1 MTTERRRDRRR
12 PRGGWTEGRRSIV
25 ATTAVITAVVGL
37 VAGVAIASS
46 GYQAEQVE
54 LGDGSVW
61 VANDRLQSVGRA
73 NTVVH
78 ELNAVVETGASRVEL
93 TQRGSTVL
101 ALDRANAS
109 VGILDP
115 VTSTIVDTVA
125 VPPRDPIVAVAGTR
139 VVVAADGDVWT
150 VPAEEFADFDADTE
164 PALEFGAGTLISVDD
179 DGVLFAYTPSTGDV
193 ARVDAAAAV
202 TVAQRWTLPPADEQ
216 ASPQLTSVG
225 GRWAVFDPELGVLH
239 TEAREADLS
248 AALDDPGSA
257 VLQAPAVAGDAIAV
271 ASRDG
276 LVLVPLDGSEPE
288 RPVEGR
294 SGAPAIP
301 VMHDGCLHA
310 AWADGT
316 AWRSCGGAGDLVE
329 LEGASS
335 STALTFRA
343 NGGALVL
350 NDPRSGRSWAASGDH
365 GLIDNWDELLA
376 DTRDDDTVERNDPA
390 TPPTLEKAQAPP
402 IAVDD
407 ALGARP
413 GRATI
418 LPVLLNDYDPNGDV
432 LVVERVDGTLP
443 EGVGLDLVSDRQQL
457 QLTLDAGV
465 TGTVSFGY
473 TVSDGRGGTAAA
485 RVVVE
490 VRQPDENGPPTQ
502 MRANGAA
509 VAVGGRVSVPV
520 LGEWIDPDGD
530 PFFLRTASAGESE
543 TVSSTADGVVV
554 LDDRSG
560 AAGVRTIGLVVSD
573 GRSEGAGV
581 LEVDVRAPGDVPLI
595 AEPFVALATA
605 GEEIRLEP
613 LRHVRGGDGDVR
625 LTAVPAKPDAQLAAD
640 FDGGAFRFQSQAVR
654 THYLEYT
661 VTDGAQTATGQVRVE
676 VQAPPERET
685 TPITVPHTAFVRAQH
700 PVELDVLATD
710 IDPRGG
716 VLLITGVT
724 RDAAEL
730 GVRVEVV
737 EHRILRV
744 TLTRP
749 LEFGS
754 AELRYRASNGLADAE
769 GVVTLVEVPPP
780 PTAQPPVAAADR
792 ASARTGDV
800 VDIPVLENDEQ
811 PDGEPLS
818 LAPALVTGPER
829 GLMFADGDRIRFFAP
844 EEPGEY
850 RAVYRVES
858 PDGQFATASV
868 EVAVRA
874 ADPETNGLPVPTAVT
889 ARAIAGETI
898 RIPVPLGGTDPDGDS
913 VQLLGEESAPELGVV
928 TERGTDWIE
937 YRAGEYSAGTDTF
950 RYAVVDAL
958 GAKATGTVRVGIAE
972 RLDGARVPVATPD
985 EVVVRPGRTIAVRVL
1000 ANDSDPDGGALSIL
1014 EVEPTAGGADAEAD
1028 GDLIRVRVPDA
1039 EGVYG
1044 FLYTIQNEQLAT
1056 AGSYLTVEAR
1066 ADAPLA
1072 RPEAADAV
1080 LDLSDI
1086 AGRDEVDVDVL
1097 DHAFIA
1103 DARVASADVG
1113 LVPGFENAAR
1123 VRADGRIRVE
1133 VGDQRRI
1140 IPFTVAHPDDPE
1152 LTATAFIWVPGR
1164 ADAAPQLRADA
1175 PDVRVDS
1182 GAEVV
1187 LQLDDFVIAASGR
1200 PVRITDAGSV
1210 RASHSD
1216 GSELVVDA
1224 DTLRFRSEPGY
1235 FGPASLSFVATDG
1248 ESADD
1253 PSGRTGTI
1261 VIPIEVRAA
1270 DGQPP
1275 TFEGGVID
1283 FEPGQ
1288 SKRIDLERLTTQ
1300 PDSGGTPDLRFAIG
1314 DVPDGFSAQL
1324 RDGELA
1330 IEADDDVP
1338 LGQRAGLVVEVADGD
1353 TSGTPGVIELRVMP
1367 STRPLAAP
1375 VPDSAVAPRG
1385 ETTRIDVLGNDRAG
1399 NPFPGT
1405 PLRVVGV
1412 RGIDD
1417 RSLPAGLR
1425 IAPSDD
1431 RSTLSVTVAPT
1442 ADPVNTTVQYQVA
1455 DATGD
1460 PSRFAWGTVTISVQ
1474 DRPDAVTDA
1483 RVTGFGDGTLDVAF
1497 GAGASNNSPI
1507 TGYELSLVDAVS
1519 GEVVGGETCAATT
1532 CTVSTPGNGQD
1543 DAVRVRVQARN
1554 GVGLSEPVE
1563 VAGAV
1568 WSDVVPAPPA
1578 ALAAQPLD
1586 GGLRIQWQPAAT
1598 GAGSGIRAYVVD
1610 VGGVSAEVSAASAC
1624 TPTICTFESNG
1635 LANGSQVPVAVSARN
1650 EAYPALAAWTQATV
1664 TGTPFG
1670 APIAGTIQVAGD
1682 AATGSVTVS
1691 WSPFA
1696 GNGDAIQGY
1705 FVQRLVPGD
1714 ANVPSGPQAC
1724 RVSAPAPGQVSPP
1737 ANGGNVAVTVATGPD
1752 ASTVQFNDVAA
1763 EDTRYSFIVW
1773 GYNRAGCSHTEVA
1786 GTVVRPAPAPIAEV
1800 ASNMAMQGDS
1810 TWDRYVSG
1818 VGSREAS
1825 LQIVA
1830 VDGNGVLAGA
1840 PQAFSGSGWLRQ
1852 VLARPFGQT
1861 AWFKVRGCTA
1871 WGSCGPWSETFPAG
1885 ESPSLTFAVPGRSWS
1900 DASVSWTWAGPPDNG
1915 GLPAAFR
1922 CGSEGEPGRAAQ
1934 GSDRC
1939 EVTGAGPGGRVWLD
1953 VEVAGVTAR
1962 FWNR

>member
-1 MTTERRRDRRR
+1 MRARRRR
-12 PRGGWTEGRRSIV
+12 EGRRTGDRRSVV
-25 ATTAVITAVVGL
+25 ATVAVATVLVGL
-37 VAGVAIASS
+37 VGGVAIASG
-46 GYQAEQVE
+46 GYQAEQVD

-78 ELNAVVETGASRVEL
+78 ELNAVVETGTSRVEL

-115 VTSTIVDTVA
+115 VTSTLVDTVA
-125 VPPRDPIVAVAGTR
+125 VPPDDPSLAIAGPR

-150 VPAEEFADFDADTE
+150 VPAEEFADFDADAE
-164 PALEFGAGTLISVDD
+164 PALDFGAGTVVSVDD
-179 DGVLFAYTPSTGDV
+179 DGVLFAYTPTTGDV
-193 ARVDAAAAV
+193 ARVDASASMTV
-202 TVAQRWTLPPADEQ
+202 TQRWSLPVAESQ
-216 ASPQLTSVG
+216 GSPQLTSVG
-225 GRWAVFDPELGVLH
+225 GRWVVFDPEL
-239 TEAREADLS
+239 
-248 AALDDPGSA
+248 A
-257 VLQAPAVAGDAIAV
+257 VLRTEERDVDLGAYLDETESALIQAPSTTGDAVVLAT
-271 ASRDG
+271 RDG
-276 LVLVPLDGSEPE
+276 VILIPLDGSDPAQ
-288 RPVEGR
+288 PVEGR
-294 SGAPAIP
+294 SGVPARP
-301 VMHDGCLHA
+301 VVHDGCLHA
-310 AWADGT
+310 AWSDGT
-316 AWRSCGGAGDLVE
+316 AWRSCGAAEDLVE

-335 STALTFRA
+335 STTLAFRA
-343 NGGALVL
+343 NGDALVL

-365 GLIDNWDELLA
+365 GLIDNWDDLLA
-376 DTRDDDTVERNDPA
+376 QTRDDDTIERNDPA

-402 IAVDD
+402 VAVDD

-413 GRATI
+413 GRATV

-432 LVVERVDGTLP
+432 LIVERIDGTLP
-443 EGVGLDLVSDRQQL
+443 EGARVDLVSDRQQV
-457 QLTLDAGV
+457 QLTLEAEVSGV
-465 TGTVSFGY
+465 LSFGY
-473 TVSDGRGGTAAA
+473 TISDGRGGTASA
-485 RVVVE
+485 RAVVE
-490 VRQPDENGPPTQ
+490 VREPDQNAPPMQ
-502 MRANGAA
+502 VRANGAA
-509 VAVGGRVSVPV
+509 VATGGRVSVPV
-520 LGEWIDPDGD
+520 LGEWVDPDGD
-530 PFFLRTASAGESE
+530 PFFLRAATGSESE

-554 LDDRSG
+554 VDERSG
-560 AAGVRTIGLVVSD
+560 GAGVRTVGLVVSD

-581 LEVDVRAPGDVPLI
+581 LEVAVRPPGDVPLV

-605 GEEIRLEP
+605 GEEIRLDP
-613 LRHVRGGDGDVR
+613 LRHVRGGNGGAR
-625 LTAVPAKPDAQLAAD
+625 LIAVPAKPDAQLAAD
-640 FDGGAFRFQSQAVR
+640 FDAGSFRFQSQAVR

-676 VQAPPERET
+676 VQAPPERDT

-700 PVELDVLATD
+700 PVEVDVLATD

-737 EHRILRV
+737 DHRMLRV

-754 AELRYRASNGLADAE
+754 TELRYRASNGLADAE

-780 PTAQPPVAAADR
+780 PTAQPPVAGADR

-800 VDIPVLENDEQ
+800 VDIAVLENDEH

-818 LAPALVTGPER
+818 LAAELVAAPER
-829 GLMFADGDRIRFFAP
+829 GLMFTDGDRVRFYAP
-844 EEPGEY
+844 EEPGDY
-850 RAVYRVES
+850 RAVYRVDA

-868 EVAVRA
+868 EVSVRP
-874 ADPETNGLPVPTAVT
+874 ADPETNSAPVPAAVT

-928 TERGTDWIE
+928 SDRGPDWLE

-958 GAKATGTVRVGIAE
+958 GAKSAGTVRIGIAE
-972 RLDGARVPVATPD
+972 RLDGARVPIATPD

-1014 EVEPTAGGADAEAD
+1014 DVEPTTGGADAEAD
-1028 GDLIRVRVPDA
+1028 GDLIRVDVPDA
-1039 EGVYG
+1039 EGTYG
-1044 FLYTIQNEQLAT
+1044 FLYTIQNDQLAT

-1072 RPEAADAV
+1072 RPEGADAV

-1086 AGRDEVDVDVL
+1086 AGEEAIDVDVL
-1097 DHAFIA
+1097 EHAFIA
-1103 DARVASADVG
+1103 DASVGDASVG
-1113 LVPGFENAAR
+1113 LVPGYENAAR
-1123 VRADGRIRVE
+1123 VRADGRIRVAIGE
-1133 VGDQRRI
+1133 QRRI
-1140 IPFTVAHPDDPE
+1140 IPFTVGHPDDPE

-1164 ADAAPQLRADA
+1164 ADAVPQLRADA

-1182 GAEVV
+1182 GEEVV
-1187 LQLDDFVIAASGR
+1187 LELDDYVIAASGR
-1200 PVRITDAGSV
+1200 PVRVTDAASV
-1210 RASHSD
+1210 RASNSD
-1216 GSELVVDA
+1216 GSDLVVDA

-1248 ESADD
+1248 ESSDD
-1253 PSGRTGTI
+1253 PTGRTGTI

-1270 DGQPP
+1270 EGQPP

-1288 SKRIDLERLTTQ
+1288 SKRIHLSRLTTQ
-1300 PDSGGTPDLRFAIG
+1300 PDSGADSELEFTTG
-1314 DVPDGFSAQL
+1314 DVPDGFSAEL
-1324 RDGELA
+1324 RGDELA
-1330 IEADDDVP
+1330 IRADDDVP
-1338 LGQRAGLVVEVADGD
+1338 LGQRAGLVVEVEDGD
-1353 TSGTPGVIELRVMP
+1353 TAGTPGVIELRVVP
-1367 STRPLAAP
+1367 STRPIAAP
-1375 VPDSAVAPRG
+1375 VADTAVAPRG
-1385 ETTRIDVLGNDRAG
+1385 ETTRIDVLANDRAG

-1417 RSLPAGLR
+1417 RSLPSGLR

-1442 ADPVNTTVQYQVA
+1442 AEPVNTTVQYQVA

-1483 RVTGFGDGTLDVAF
+1483 RVTGFGDGTLDVTF
-1497 GAGASNNSPI
+1497 GAGAANNSPVSEYEI
-1507 TGYELSLVDAVS
+1507 TLVDAS
-1519 GEVVGGETCAATT
+1519 DGAVVGGGSCAATT
-1532 CTVSTPGNGQD
+1532 CTVRTPGNGQEH
-1543 DAVRVRVQARN
+1543 AVSVRVQARN
-1554 GVGLSEPVE
+1554 GVGLSEPVD

-1568 WSDVVPAPPA
+1568 WSDVVPPPPS
-1578 ALAAQPLD
+1578 ALEARPLD
-1586 GGLRIQWQPAAT
+1586 GGLRIHWQPAGT
-1598 GAGSGIRAYVVD
+1598 GGGSDVRSYVVD
-1610 VGGVSAEVSAASAC
+1610 VGGVSAEVAASSAC
-1624 TPTICTFESNG
+1624 TATICTFESHG
-1635 LANGSQVPVAVSARN
+1635 LANGSQVPIGVSARN
-1650 EAYPALAAWTQATV
+1650 EAYPALAAWTKATV

-1670 APIAGTIQVAGD
+1670 VPIAGGIQVAGD
-1682 AATGSVTVS
+1682 ATAGSVTVT
-1691 WSPFA
+1691 WAPFS
-1696 GNGDAIQGY
+1696 GNGDPVQGY

-1724 RVSAPAPGQVSPP
+1724 QVTTPAPGQVVAP
-1737 ANGGNVAVTVATGPD
+1737 ANGGNVAATVSTGPD
-1752 ASTVQFNDVAA
+1752 ASTVVFTDVAA

-1773 GYNRAGCSHTEVA
+1773 GFNRAGCSHTEVT
-1786 GTVVRPAPAPIAEV
+1786 GTVVRPAPAPIDEV
-1800 ASNMAMQGDS
+1800 ASGMAMQGDS
-1810 TWDRYVSG
+1810 TWDRFVSG
-1818 VGSREAS
+1818 VGAREAS

-1830 VDGNGVLAGA
+1830 VDANGAIAGA
-1840 PQAFSGSGWLRQ
+1840 PRAFSGSGWLRE
-1852 VLARPFGQT
+1852 VLSRPFGET

-1871 WGSCGPWSETFPAG
+1871 WGSCGAWSETFPAG
-1885 ESPSLTFAVPGRSWS
+1885 ESPSLTFQVPGRAWS
-1900 DASVSWTWAGPPDNG
+1900 DAAGSWTWAGPPDNS
-1915 GLPAAFR
+1915 GLPAAFS
-1922 CGSEGEPGRAAQ
+1922 CGVEGEQGRAAQ
-1934 GSDRC
+1934 SPNHC
-1939 EVTGAGPGGRVWLD
+1939 TVLAAGGGGRVWLD